1 MVTSRVQHIHKV
13 FTDVTV
19 NAKLE

>member
-19 NAKLE
+19 NATLE